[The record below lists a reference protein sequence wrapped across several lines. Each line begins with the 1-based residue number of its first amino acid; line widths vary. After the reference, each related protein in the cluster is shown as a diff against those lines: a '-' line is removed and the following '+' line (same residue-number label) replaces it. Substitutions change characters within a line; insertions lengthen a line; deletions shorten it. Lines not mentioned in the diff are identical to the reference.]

1 MNVGH
6 GRPRFQ
12 NVKLISCGSTSCN
25 FFKYL
30 SLASLDCKL
39 SKYLDKNNS
48 GRLSRRFRCAYFRYH
63 FLLKLSKQL
72 EVVLQ
77 LAHSKC
83 GHRRGNG
90 SIESGENNWTHIPAS
105 LPTLWFWQTFLWWA
119 LNKTWWSW
127 PFLVWPGQLPLSI
140 SLLFRSSLRP
150 SALLWLVCLK
160 QKIRVDI
167 SIVLF
172 VKVISNYLLRIAFP
186 SVS

>member
-1 MNVGH
+1 MQIRKPFRCFRKQQTHFSVCGNSCYAPTGVQIYSQMNVGH

-48 GRLSRRFRCAYFRYH
+48 GRLSRRFHCAYFRYH

-105 LPTLWFWQTFLWWA
+105 LPTL
-119 LNKTWWSW
+119 
-127 PFLVWPGQLPLSI
+127 
-140 SLLFRSSLRP
+140 
-150 SALLWLVCLK
+150 
-160 QKIRVDI
+160 
-167 SIVLF
+167 
-172 VKVISNYLLRIAFP
+172 
-186 SVS
+186 